1 METDGLQRKGTNV
14 KKDGGL
20 TVITGREEF
29 GSSALHTL
37 VALGLWLGTIHFNVV
52 LVLFTLFFLPL
63 SKALVFVPLSPFDT
77 PNQQIFIFF

>member
-63 SKALVFVPLSPFDT
+63 SKALVFVPLSPQNNKFL
-77 PNQQIFIFF
+77 FIFEVF